1 MLMFN
6 DELLFAG
13 VCTSVLKKICR
24 DNGIIRWPY
33 RKYLSGLT
41 VDEIRKDA
49 SRERNKELSE
59 MTKAARQK
67 MDTLTYANPV
77 GQPTSGIEGQ
87 RGISPSGQASHQ
99 QGSKLLQS
107 SRPHV
112 MHSSHLKNIRTY
124 LDDFKYGFP
133 TNGLSSEANKWWGS
147 KNSAKG
153 TDEEEVLAKEEGK
166 QQPSELLDH
175 GSKNV
180 AVDGKPG
187 MGAASLSSLRKRTA
201 EEGRESLQ
209 LGIACGSKAC
219 KLGKRDAILLS
230 QVFGSSLPDA
240 WKSACDDAKP

>member
-1 MLMFN
+1 M
-6 DELLFAG
+6 E
-13 VCTSVLKKICR
+13 
-24 DNGIIRWPY
+24 
-33 RKYLSGLT
+33 YLSGWT

-67 MDTLTYANPV
+67 MDTMTYANPV
-77 GQPTSGIEGQ
+77 GQPTSWLAVASGKADYSSSVANFLGTAKPEGIEGQ
-87 RGISPSGQASHQ
+87 RGITPSGQASHQ

-112 MHSSHLKNIRTY
+112 MHSSHFKNIRTY

-133 TNGLSSEANKWWGS
+133 TNGLSSEANNWWGS
-147 KNSAKG
+147 NNSAKG

-166 QQPSELLDH
+166 QPPSELSDN

-180 AVDGKPG
+180 AVDGEPE
-187 MGAASLSSLRKRTA
+187 MGAASLSSLRKRAA

-209 LGIACGSKAC
+209 LGIVCGSKAC

-240 WKSACDDAKP
+240 WKPACDDAKP